1 MRPRG
6 CGGPSLTS
14 SLARFPPATLLLACA
29 RVYFAPS
36 LDLALALA
44 LVYVLSLSSRANC
57 SGSPASASSGAPT
70 VGVEGRFVIHP
81 ECLGVCRACISPHC
95 RACSSPHCRACISP
109 HCRACA
115 LNPTAARAL
124 VPTVHCSDL
133 RTPEIISPSIGT
145 RWRALPLHSYSS
157 LHGGAR

>member
-1 MRPRG
+1 MAAPVFTLQNTVFFGARCDRGDAEAPLSLPLALAPHPRLS
-6 CGGPSLTS
+6 C
-14 SLARFPPATLLLACA
+14 SLARASISRPLSISLWLWLLSTFFHFLPELTA
-29 RVYFAPS
+29 VAP
-36 LDLALALA
+36 
-44 LVYVLSLSSRANC
+44 R
-57 SGSPASASSGAPT
+57 
-70 VGVEGRFVIHP
+70 RQHR
-81 ECLGVCRACISPHC
+81 VCRACISPHC
-95 RACSSPHCRACISP
+95 RACSSPHCRACFSP